1 LVKYSD
7 SKQGRQALKK
17 FHKAYLP
24 DYERNFIEG
33 SMIESPNFFNIED
46 GWLGYKLQGPFVAL
60 VFECPDQKSAQN
72 ILKQILI
79 NLKKM
84 EDNHGE

>member
-1 LVKYSD
+1 MD
-7 SKQGRQALKK
+7 
-17 FHKAYLP
+17 
-24 DYERNFIEG
+24 G
-33 SMIESPNFFNIED
+33 SNFFNIED